1 MLGQDSDAP
10 FSMASGS
17 SIVSAEEGSLD
28 ASADAEQSDDID
40 DVGTGSTESECSS
53 DNSCASQDNGEA
65 APTAEQL
72 GSRINRLIESLKSSA
87 AGGDSTEAEFPQHS
101 LGRRTRHHLRAH
113 RR

>member
-17 SIVSAEEGSLD
+17 SIVSGKEGSLD
-28 ASADAEQSDDID
+28 ASADAEQSDDND
-40 DVGTGSTESECSS
+40 DVGTGSAESQCSS
-53 DNSCASQDNGEA
+53 ASSCASQDNGKA

-72 GSRINRLIESLKSSA
+72 GSRMNRLIESLKSSA
-87 AGGDSTEAEFPQHS
+87 AGGDTTEAEFPQHRLS
-101 LGRRTRHHLRAH
+101 RRTRHHLGAH